1 MANNLRKILEN
12 CELDKL
18 QPFLNSIFKSIPY
31 EVWQKENEH
40 FYHAIIHLTFRL
52 LGIYVETQV
61 QTSDGRIDS
70 IVQTQKY
77 VYAFEFKLN
86 ESAEK
91 ALQQV
96 KDKKYLEPYLHHGKS
111 CIGIGVNFSKE
122 EKKVQEI
129 LWEEVS

>member
-1 MANNLRKILEN
+1 MTPLFRQINSSGNAHVLSFSEIWYICKNVANLTR
-12 CELDKL
+12 
-18 QPFLNSIFKSIPY
+18 
-31 EVWQKENEH
+31 WTT
-40 FYHAIIHLTFRL
+40 YHAIIHLTFRL

-61 QTSDGRIDS
+61 QTSDGRVYS

-77 VYAFEFKLN
+77 VYAFDFKLN